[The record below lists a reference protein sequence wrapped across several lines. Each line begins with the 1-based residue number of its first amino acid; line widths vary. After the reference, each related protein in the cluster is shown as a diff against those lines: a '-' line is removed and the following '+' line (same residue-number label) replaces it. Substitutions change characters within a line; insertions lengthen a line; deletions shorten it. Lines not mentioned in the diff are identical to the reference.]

1 MSRFS
6 PLPTLRVIGKRRNEG
21 RKKSER
27 CTREREREYWKE
39 RYKVGEGGK
48 EKKKKQ
54 VLYAENRRRGGG
66 GGWKASSKVAESKGS

>member
-1 MSRFS
+1 MKE
-6 PLPTLRVIGKRRNEG
+6 GKRV
-21 RKKSER
+21 KDV
-27 CTREREREYWKE
+27 REKEREYWKE